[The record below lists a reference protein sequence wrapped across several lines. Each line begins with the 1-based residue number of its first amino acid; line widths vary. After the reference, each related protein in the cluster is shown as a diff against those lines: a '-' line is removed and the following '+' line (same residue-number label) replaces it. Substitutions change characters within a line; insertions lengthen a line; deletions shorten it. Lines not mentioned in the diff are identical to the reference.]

1 MQARCVDPITGRFLS
16 KDPVKFVVTRPDSFN
31 RYSYA
36 ANDPVNAVDAD
47 GEFWHIVGAGVL
59 GGVVGAAVNAAVQYK
74 TREEANLN
82 DVIAAAGAIAANPA
96 LAAIPAAAAAQYG
109 EDK

>member
-1 MQARCVDPITGRFLS
+1 MLR
-16 KDPVKFVVTRPDSFN
+16 DPVKFVVTRPDSFN

-74 TREEANLN
+74 TREEVNLN
-82 DVIAAAGAIAANPA
+82 DVIAAAGASAAIAANPA
-96 LAAIPAAAAAQYG
+96 LAAIPAAAAAQHG